1 MAVGGKT
8 RKSASKKNVDGKSR
22 KLNDYFVKMLDAKK
36 RGLASFT
43 YKGSTYVRKMNS
55 IRDGAKAVPIYKKK

>member
-1 MAVGGKT
+1 MAVGKT
-8 RKSASKKNVDGKSR
+8 RKITRKNLNGKSR